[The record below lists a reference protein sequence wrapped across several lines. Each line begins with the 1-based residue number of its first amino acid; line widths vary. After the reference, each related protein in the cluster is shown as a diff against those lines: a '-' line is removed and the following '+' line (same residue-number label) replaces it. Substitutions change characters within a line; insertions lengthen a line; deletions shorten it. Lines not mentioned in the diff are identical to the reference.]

1 MHEGGLG
8 NGGVGGRR
16 RTPRI
21 PTTGSS
27 SNAANGTHGNA
38 LSSSTPAC
46 GNGTIADDLAYLAS
60 KKTSS
65 SLPTTTRSRRL
76 RKRGGSMQKKRSTWH
91 YMAMLAGLVV
101 VYLTLS
107 SGGRQRA
114 ARALRRRRRATTL
127 LRKKNDATS
136 AAAAA
141 AAAAGV
147 SGGNPYDAEDVVR
160 AKREAA
166 AAAELHDADGEE
178 QHYPAWKFW
187 QRRGPKHAI
196 PSGGGVGGGRRKR
209 HADISNVPKE
219 YGVWSPNRKYKW
231 VDVRQ
236 LPPLPGGDQED
247 MIDRTIEEGGLGMR
261 DERSARDFKKKY
273 AGGPPMAWEADADD
287 DGMTRHAATN
297 DAADAEHG
305 TASAS
310 HPNHGKGITGGSNPK
325 VDYTSI
331 DYNYPST
338 MSGPPA
344 EGGYPFLEPLGTLM
358 TRWPQDDIDHPPQP
372 FVEQLQHFDYNDP
385 EQVQMALKF
394 RDAEL
399 PFKVYNVPEV
409 VAAGKK
415 WTDEYVAGHFDRDYK
430 THSLM
435 DGVFGRRQ
443 DKRNKDGI
451 PGSKGHCQEAEGNFF
466 SFFIP
471 MNWEPRTL
479 GPPPTMDNDLTYARW
494 AKHARYA
501 DKVSLG
507 PTEKHFYWQAGIPR
521 EERLHPEDTW
531 TFVSRDLPSFSSPE
545 PTFFGFM
552 PEMQK
557 GIQCRFGERG
567 VTAAT
572 HYDAGRNMVA
582 MMVGAKRYV
591 LSPPNAC
598 PNLGIVTRRR
608 HPVFRHSLLNFGYLN
623 LLEGDDPDVDTMPKE
638 ERAWLEVARDSMA
651 VETVLKA
658 GEVLYIP
665 SHWFHYITSLQKSAQ
680 CNTRSGRDK
689 GYHPEH
695 GGFDDVME
703 CVGEGA

>member
-1 MHEGGLG
+1 
-8 NGGVGGRR
+8 
-16 RTPRI
+16 
-21 PTTGSS
+21 
-27 SNAANGTHGNA
+27 
-38 LSSSTPAC
+38 
-46 GNGTIADDLAYLAS
+46 
-60 KKTSS
+60 
-65 SLPTTTRSRRL
+65 
-76 RKRGGSMQKKRSTWH
+76 
-91 YMAMLAGLVV
+91 
-101 VYLTLS
+101 
-107 SGGRQRA
+107 
-114 ARALRRRRRATTL
+114 
-127 LRKKNDATS
+127 
-136 AAAAA
+136 
-141 AAAAGV
+141 
-147 SGGNPYDAEDVVR
+147 
-160 AKREAA
+160 
-166 AAAELHDADGEE
+166 
-178 QHYPAWKFW
+178 
-187 QRRGPKHAI
+187 
-196 PSGGGVGGGRRKR
+196 
-209 HADISNVPKE
+209 
-219 YGVWSPNRKYKW
+219 
-231 VDVRQ
+231 
-236 LPPLPGGDQED
+236 
-247 MIDRTIEEGGLGMR
+247 MIDRMIEEGGLGR
-261 DERSARDFKKKY
+261 IEARSAKDFKVKH
-273 AGGPPMAWEADADD
+273 AGGPPMAWEAEADD
-287 DGMTRHAATN
+287 DGMNRYSATNHAANAGADTGH
-297 DAADAEHG
+297 DADTE
-305 TASAS
+305 

-325 VDYTSI
+325 VDFTSI
-331 DYNYPST
+331 EYTYPSR
-338 MSGPPA
+338 MSEPPE

-385 EQVQMALKF
+385 KQVEMAVKF

-415 WTDEYVAGHFDRDYK
+415 WTDEYVSGHFDRDYEK
-430 THSLM
+430 TTSFL
-435 DGVFGRRQ
+435 DGLFGRRNER
-443 DKRNKDGI
+443 KNWYGV
-451 PGSKGHCQEAEGNFF
+451 PMAHGHCQEAKGNFF
-466 SFFIP
+466 SFFQPI
-471 MNWEPRTL
+471 NWEPRTM
-479 GPPPTMDNDLTYARW
+479 GPPPTMDNDLTYAQW

-501 DKVSLG
+501 DKVSLES
-507 PTEKHFYWQAGIPR
+507 TEQHYYWQAGIPR
-521 EERLHPEDTW
+521 EERLHPKKTW

-598 PNLGIVTRRR
+598 PNLGIVTRRQ

-623 LLEGDDPDVDTMPKE
+623 LLESDDPEVKTMPNE

-689 GYHPEH
+689 RYHPEH
-695 GGFDDVME
+695 GGFADVME